1 MKILFIGNSHTYM
14 NDMPKLAGEMI
25 ENVTGEFCEVFMLAY
40 SARSL
45 KWHMGE
51 EYFSERFNILHGGY
65 DFCVIQE
72 QAHPMTE
79 EADTIKY
86 AGRIIELC
94 KKVNTLPV
102 IFETWAEKVKP
113 ENQAEMNRRYRD
125 LSNDQGALL
134 APVGEAWSAV
144 IKETEKS
151 VDADL
156 YWKDGEHASSI
167 GDYLVAMVLTKVI
180 TGRLPDADFDK
191 AYDFTL
197 PGGDWL
203 PVKEDIA
210 DELVRIP
217 PEVVHVIRECVDKAV
232 LDE

>member
-45 KWHMGE
+45 KWHMGRST
-51 EYFSERFNILHGGY
+51 FPSASISF
-65 DFCVIQE
+65 
-72 QAHPMTE
+72 T
-79 EADTIKY
+79 ADI
-86 AGRIIELC
+86 
-94 KKVNTLPV
+94 
-102 IFETWAEKVKP
+102 
-113 ENQAEMNRRYRD
+113 
-125 LSNDQGALL
+125 
-134 APVGEAWSAV
+134 
-144 IKETEKS
+144 
-151 VDADL
+151 
-156 YWKDGEHASSI
+156 
-167 GDYLVAMVLTKVI
+167 
-180 TGRLPDADFDK
+180 ADFDK

-217 PEVVHVIRECVDKAV
+217 SEVVHVIRECVDKAV